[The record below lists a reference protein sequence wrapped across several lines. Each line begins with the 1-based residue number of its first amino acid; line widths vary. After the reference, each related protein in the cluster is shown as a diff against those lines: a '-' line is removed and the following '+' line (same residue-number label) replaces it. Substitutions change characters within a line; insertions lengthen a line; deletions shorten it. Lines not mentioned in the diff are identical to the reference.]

1 MPDLL
6 TDSLTV
12 EVKTNSAPSENS
24 YRIYDA
30 TGNIVPGS
38 SILAVANYTYTD
50 NYILNGCYKLVFED
64 GYFTKEAERLT
75 KNLLEPTI
83 LKRDQI
89 ENIVDMVTA
98 IRNVKTFLHYKL
110 LDALTAEENIEQLQI
125 MRSEVNSK

>member
-1 MPDLL
+1 MSDIQAL
-6 TDSLTV
+6 DST
-12 EVKTNSAPSENS
+12 KTTLEEINLKKEELKEIDESIQHYQDIIKFAKAIKELQADEN
-24 YRIYDA
+24 
-30 TGNIVPGS
+30 
-38 SILAVANYTYTD
+38 
-50 NYILNGCYKLVFED
+50 YKLVFED
-64 GYFTKEAERLT
+64 GYLTKEAERLT

-110 LDALTAEENIEQLQI
+110 LDASTAEENIEQLQI

>member
-1 MPDLL
+1 MSDIQAL
-6 TDSLTV
+6 DSTKITL
-12 EVKTNSAPSENS
+12 EEINLKKEELKEIDESIQHYQDIIKFAEAIKALQADEN
-24 YRIYDA
+24 
-30 TGNIVPGS
+30 
-38 SILAVANYTYTD
+38 
-50 NYILNGCYKLVFED
+50 YKLVFED

-110 LDALTAEENIEQLQI
+110 LDAATAEENIEQLQI